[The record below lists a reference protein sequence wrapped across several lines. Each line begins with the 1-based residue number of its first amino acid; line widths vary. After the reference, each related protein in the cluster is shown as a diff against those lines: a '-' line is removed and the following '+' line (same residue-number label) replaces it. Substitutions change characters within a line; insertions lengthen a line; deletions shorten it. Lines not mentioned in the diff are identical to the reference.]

1 MTTRKSGKNPGG
13 RSKVF
18 PARIPCQGGYSL
30 MEVIISMALSLV
42 VTTAMVALMSNSMG
56 NAARVINMTKLGDDL
71 RSTMQLMTRD
81 VRRSSYNADALLCY
95 GNDDCGTDGSVILPG
110 DIFISAGEDCFTFL
124 LDRNHDGNSITD
136 APGGF
141 RRVVDGD
148 VGLIQMW
155 TGAGAPNCAAA
166 ADTDGWQAVTDRT
179 TMDITTFNVDDSLSY
194 EQEIFNDG
202 VTTITQRVRKLRL
215 AIGGELIIASGVN
228 RRIEDVI
235 SVRNDMLTTS

>member
-1 MTTRKSGKNPGG
+1 MSTRNEVA
-13 RSKVF
+13 KVY
-18 PARIPCQGGYSL
+18 AVRRQAGYSL

-42 VTTAMVALMSNSMG
+42 VTAAMVALMSNSMG

-71 RSTMQLMTRD
+71 RSTMQLMSRD

-95 GNDDCGTDGSVILPG
+95 GNDDCGTDGSVVLPG
-110 DIFISAGEDCFTFL
+110 DVFISPGADCFTFL
-124 LDRNHDGNSITD
+124 LDRGHDGDSTND

-179 TMDITTFNVDDSLSY
+179 TMDITTFSVDNSLSY
-194 EQEIFNDG
+194 ETEIFNDG
-202 VTTITQRVRKLRL
+202 VTTITQHVRKLRL
-215 AIGGELIIASGVN
+215 AIGGELRIASGV
-228 RRIEDVI
+228 RREIQDVI